1 MKTVAGSDGSENGGG
16 INAVEVCGLSKS
28 FDGIPANNNISLTVK
43 KGEILALLG
52 ENGSGKSTLVN
63 MLSGIY
69 APESGS
75 IFINGEEKV
84 FSSPQDAITAGI
96 GMVHQHFKLVEVM
109 TALENITLG
118 ERSGGFFISRKKTGE
133 KIQALASLF
142 GFQIDI
148 NKKIYAMSISEKQS
162 VEILKMLYHGAKVLI
177 LDEPT
182 AVLTPQETEKL
193 FDILLRMKKQN
204 CSIIIITH
212 KLGEVMRISDR
223 VTVLRKGKLVGTVNT
238 AETTQQTLADMMVGS
253 SLSLQIERA
262 KTERSLVPL
271 LEVAGLT
278 VKNAAGRKALDDVTF
293 NLYGGEILAVAGIVG
308 SGQKELCETITGM
321 AKAEKGSVLFCKD
334 ELLTMTP
341 LQIKQKGVRMNFVP
355 EDRLGM
361 GLVAGMDIT
370 DNILLRSY
378 NDNKG
383 IFVDRSLG
391 KEKAEEIV
399 ERYDIATPSIHH
411 IVKQLSG
418 GNIQKVLL
426 GRELEMQPK
435 LLIASYPFRGLDVG
449 ATNTIMD
456 MLNEQKK
463 KGVAILLIAED
474 LDQMCA
480 LSDRVMVLHN
490 GAVMGVVN
498 SENCSKEDIGLM
510 MMGEKKADSE
520 NTATGGAL

>member
-1 MKTVAGSDGSENGGG
+1 MEQE
-16 INAVEVCGLSKS
+16 AVVIKDLSKS
-28 FDGIPANNNISLTVK
+28 FGSVQANRNISIDVR

-63 MLSGIY
+63 MLAGIY

-75 IFINGEEKV
+75 IYINGKPCN
-84 FSSPQDAITAGI
+84 FSSPQDAIAAGI

-109 TALENITLG
+109 DALENITLG
-118 ERSGGFFISRKKTGE
+118 EKNGGFFISRAKIKNKILNLE
-133 KIQALASLF
+133 KQY
-142 GFQIDI
+142 GFTIDPD
-148 NKKIYAMSISEKQS
+148 KKIYSMSVSEKQT
-162 VEILKMLYHGAKVLI
+162 VEIIKMLYHGAKVLI

-193 FDILLRMKKQN
+193 FDILQSMKKQG

-212 KLGEVMRISDR
+212 KLGEVMQISDR
-223 VTVLRKGKLVGTVNT
+223 VTVLRKGKLSGTVNT
-238 AETTQQTLADMMVGS
+238 AETTQQQLAEMMVGS
-253 SLSLQIERA
+253 SVSLEIERA
-262 KTERSLVPL
+262 KVERSLVPL
-271 LEVAGLT
+271 LEVTDLT
-278 VKNAAGRKALDDVTF
+278 VRNGAGAKALNEVTF
-293 NLYGGEILAVAGIVG
+293 NLYGGEILGVAGIVG

-321 AKAEKGSVLFCKD
+321 TKAEKGSVLFCKE

-341 LQIKQKGVRMNFVP
+341 LEIKQRGVRMNFVP

-370 DNILLRSY
+370 DNVLLRSY

-383 IFVDRSLG
+383 IFVDRALG
-391 KEKAEEIV
+391 KEKAEQIV

-449 ATNTIMD
+449 ATNTIIG

-480 LSDRVMVLHN
+480 LCDHLLVLHN
-490 GAVMGVVN
+490 GGLMGVVN
-498 SENCSKEDIGLM
+498 PETTSKEEIGLM
-510 MMGEKKADSE
+510 MMGEKKKSTSVDE
-520 NTATGGAL
+520 GGIK

>member
-1 MKTVAGSDGSENGGG
+1 MEQE
-16 INAVEVCGLSKS
+16 AVVIKDLSKS
-28 FDGIPANNNISLTVK
+28 FGSVQANRNISIDVR

-63 MLSGIY
+63 MLAGIY

-75 IFINGEEKV
+75 IYINGKPCN
-84 FSSPQDAITAGI
+84 FSSPQDAIAAGI

-109 TALENITLG
+109 DALENITLG
-118 ERSGGFFISRKKTGE
+118 EKNGGFFISRAKIKNKILNLE
-133 KIQALASLF
+133 KQY
-142 GFQIDI
+142 GFTIDPD
-148 NKKIYAMSISEKQS
+148 KKIYSMSVSEKQT
-162 VEILKMLYHGAKVLI
+162 VEIIKMLYHGAKVLI

-193 FDILLRMKKQN
+193 FDILQSMKKQG

-223 VTVLRKGKLVGTVNT
+223 VTVLRKGKLSGTVNT
-238 AETTQQTLADMMVGS
+238 AETTQQQLAEMMVGS
-253 SLSLQIERA
+253 SVSLEIERA
-262 KTERSLVPL
+262 KVERSLVPL
-271 LEVAGLT
+271 LEVTDLT
-278 VKNAAGRKALDDVTF
+278 VRNGAGAKALNEVTF
-293 NLYGGEILAVAGIVG
+293 NLYGGEILGVAGIVG

-321 AKAEKGSVLFCKD
+321 TKAEKGSVLFCKE

-341 LQIKQKGVRMNFVP
+341 LEIKQRGVRMNFVP

-370 DNILLRSY
+370 DNVLLRSY

-383 IFVDRSLG
+383 IFVDRTLG
-391 KEKAEEIV
+391 KEKAEQIV

-449 ATNTIMD
+449 ATNTIIG

-480 LSDRVMVLHN
+480 LCDHLLVLHN
-490 GAVMGVVN
+490 GGLMGVVN
-498 SENCSKEDIGLM
+498 PETTSKEEIGLM
-510 MMGEKKADSE
+510 MMGEKKKSTSVDE
-520 NTATGGAL
+520 GGIK